1 MSQGP
6 NPKAIDALGS
16 LKLAR
21 IPEKQAGYMELRGA
35 QKDADC
41 RKVEVDGGV
50 SGELG
55 CCNFFEPENER
66 VQTFCCGNCEY
77 VKEIVQAPVP

>member
-1 MSQGP
+1 MPGP

-16 LKLAR
+16 LKVAR
-21 IPEKQAGYMELRGA
+21 VSEEKAGYMELRGA

-50 SGELG
+50 STELG
-55 CCNFFEPENER
+55 CCNLFEPENDK
-66 VQTFCCGNCEY
+66 VQEFRCGQCEY
-77 VKEIVQAPVP
+77 AKEIADAPIP